1 LERHKTNTIWTI
13 FISLL
18 ILITSIKPD
27 EKNKSEVNNYFPV
40 AKNLTLLYNTSFG
53 DESISKFIKKD
64 NLIINS
70 NESPEFKYYQTIKIN
85 EDGVFV
91 TETYQYVKIFL
102 FIKKESRHTYNKPLL
117 RIPSQLMIGKEWNW
131 EGLEYTDS
139 DSSKVSVHGKVIGEE
154 NVITQAGTFKSLKV
168 ETSIENSNDSKN
180 TITEWFVEG
189 IGPVKTII
197 VIKGGGLMGFV
208 RDLLGYK
215 EFSFELKELK
225 NN

>member
-1 LERHKTNTIWTI
+1 
-13 FISLL
+13 
-18 ILITSIKPD
+18 
-27 EKNKSEVNNYFPV
+27 
-40 AKNLTLLYNTSFG
+40 
-53 DESISKFIKKD
+53 
-64 NLIINS
+64 
-70 NESPEFKYYQTIKIN
+70 
-85 EDGVFV
+85 
-91 TETYQYVKIFL
+91 
-102 FIKKESRHTYNKPLL
+102 
-117 RIPSQLMIGKEWNW
+117 
-131 EGLEYTDS
+131 
-139 DSSKVSVHGKVIGEE
+139 VHGKVIGEE